1 MRLWRLLALPW
12 CALSQTARGVVAMLA
27 GITLL
32 LALLG
37 GVYGYH
43 HTSDWSR
50 RAADGMALLNAVAWA
65 GLLSQ
70 TLLLARDAHRLRF
83 PALEREVV
91 ISLGLYALLTMVLPA
106 LWVGLLDGH
115 VLMSLMSAALGAGVG
130 MAYAILPG
138 YLSILI
144 TLTVLLWPGLGL
156 PGPTQPG
163 FTVLAGACAVLLW
176 LLITWRW
183 HVVVRN
189 EQAMQGNGAPTI
201 LKLRS
206 NLLYGRM
213 GFGGVG
219 NEARLIRQR
228 PNWLQPGVNLRG
240 SGPGNPQRS
249 LRVALGGWAMPQTPV
264 SHLRQGAFVL
274 LSIGLVVLLLTLQM
288 STDDSHEAWQTLLRS
303 EVINAL
309 TWYGA
314 LSGVLMAIIGASRLR
329 HRWGKSNT
337 ELPLLALL
345 PGLGDAAQVR
355 RALLRASLL
364 PCLAMQSLL
373 LLASLSLA
381 SWSHLG
387 VQGDLLLL
395 LSQLGGM
402 GLTFALA
409 LEVLGGVR
417 LQVGWLTALVVSSY
431 LWIVI
436 NIGIA
441 VPPFHR
447 GAPIVLGNV
456 GAGWLAAGWAAF
468 TVALLWR
475 GRRGW
480 RGLQQRPHPFLPN
493 G

>member
-1 MRLWRLLALPW
+1 VRLWRLLALPW
-12 CALSQTARGVVAMLA
+12 CALSQTARGVTAMLA
-27 GITLL
+27 GIALL
-32 LALLG
+32 LVFLG
-37 GVYGYH
+37 GVLTH
-43 HTSDWSR
+43 NQTPDWSR
-50 RAADGMALLNAVAWA
+50 RAADGIAMLNAVAWA

-91 ISLGLYALLTMVLPA
+91 ISLGLYVLLTMVLPA
-106 LWVGLLDGH
+106 LWIGLLDGH
-115 VLMSLMSAALGAGVG
+115 VRMSVISVALGAGAG

-144 TLTVLLWPGLGL
+144 TFTVVLWPGLGL

-163 FTVLAGACAVLLW
+163 FTMLAGACAVLLW

-189 EQAMQGNGAPTI
+189 EQAMQGSGAPTI

-228 PNWLQPGVNLRG
+228 PNWLQPGVDLRG

-264 SHLRQGAFVL
+264 SRLRQGAFVL
-274 LSIGLVVLLLTLQM
+274 LGIGLVALLLTLQM
-288 STDDSHEAWQTLLRS
+288 KADDGHEAWQALLSS
-303 EVINAL
+303 EGIKAL

-314 LSGVLMAIIGASRLR
+314 LSGLLMAITRASQLR
-329 HRWGKSNT
+329 QRWGKSNT

-345 PGLGDAAQVR
+345 PGLGDAAQVKR
-355 RALLRASLL
+355 ILLRASLL

-381 SWSHLG
+381 GWSHLG

-395 LSQLGGM
+395 LSQMGGM
-402 GLTFALA
+402 GLTAALA

-417 LQVGWLTALVVSSY
+417 LQVWGLTALVVSSY
-431 LWIVI
+431 VWIVI
-436 NIGIA
+436 NITIA
-441 VPPFHR
+441 VPLFHD
-447 GAPIVLGNV
+447 GGPIVLGNV

-468 TVALLWR
+468 TVALLWL

-493 G
+493 

>member
-1 MRLWRLLALPW
+1 MKLWRLLALPW
-12 CALSQTARGVVAMLA
+12 CALSQTARGVAAMLA
-27 GITLL
+27 GIALL
-32 LALLG
+32 LVLLG
-37 GVYGYH
+37 GVLTH
-43 HTSDWSR
+43 NQTLDWSR
-50 RAADGMALLNAVAWA
+50 RAADGIAMLNAVAWA

-70 TLLLARDAHRLRF
+70 ALLLARDARRLRF
-83 PALEREVV
+83 PTLEREVV

-106 LWVGLLDGH
+106 LLVGLLDGH
-115 VLMSLMSAALGAGVG
+115 VLMSVISVALGAGVG

-144 TLTVLLWPGLGL
+144 TFTVLLWPGLGL

-163 FTVLAGACAVLLW
+163 FTMLAGACAVLLW

-189 EQAMQGNGAPTI
+189 EQAMQGSRAPTI

-206 NLLYGRM
+206 NLLYDSM

-228 PNWLQPGVNLRG
+228 PNWLQPGVDLRG

-264 SHLRQGAFVL
+264 SRLRQGAFVL
-274 LSIGLVVLLLTLQM
+274 LGIGLVALLLTLQM
-288 STDDSHEAWQTLLRS
+288 KADDGHEAWQALLSS
-303 EVINAL
+303 EGINAL

-314 LSGVLMAIIGASRLR
+314 LSGVLMAIIGASQLR

-345 PGLGDAAQVR
+345 PGLGDSAQVK
-355 RALLRASLL
+355 RAVLRASLL

-381 SWSHLG
+381 GWSRLG

-395 LSQLGGM
+395 LSQVGGM
-402 GLTFALA
+402 GLTAALA

-417 LQVGWLTALVVSSY
+417 LQIGWRVALVVSSY
-431 LWIVI
+431 VWILI
-436 NIGIA
+436 NITIA
-441 VPPFHR
+441 VPLFHD
-447 GAPIVLGNV
+447 GDPIVLGNV

-468 TVALLWR
+468 TVALFWL

-493 G
+493 

>member
-1 MRLWRLLALPW
+1 VKVWRLLALPW
-12 CALSQTARGVVAMLA
+12 CALSQTARGVAAMLA
-27 GITLL
+27 GIALL
-32 LALLG
+32 LVLLG
-37 GVYGYH
+37 GVLTH
-43 HTSDWSR
+43 NQTPDWSR
-50 RAADGMALLNAVAWA
+50 RAADGIAMLNAVAWA

-115 VLMSLMSAALGAGVG
+115 VRMSAISVALGAGAG
-130 MAYAILPG
+130 MGYAILPR

-144 TLTVLLWPGLGL
+144 TFTVLLWHGLGL

-163 FTVLAGACAVLLW
+163 FTMLAGACAVLLW

-189 EQAMQGNGAPTI
+189 EQAMQGSGAPTI

-206 NLLYGRM
+206 NLLYGRTGM
-213 GFGGVG
+213 DGGT
-219 NEARLIRQR
+219 EMRLIRQR
-228 PNWLQPGVNLRG
+228 PNWLQPGVDLRG

-264 SHLRQGAFVL
+264 SRLRQGAFVL
-274 LSIGLVVLLLTLQM
+274 LGIGLVALLLTLQM
-288 STDDSHEAWQTLLRS
+288 KADDSHEAWQALLSS
-303 EVINAL
+303 EGINAL
-309 TWYGA
+309 TWYGT
-314 LSGVLMAIIGASRLR
+314 LSGVLMAITRASQLR
-329 HRWGKSNT
+329 HRWGKSNS

-345 PGLGDAAQVR
+345 PGLGDVAQVKC
-355 RALLRASLL
+355 ALLRASLL
-364 PCLAMQSLL
+364 PCLAMQLLLLLLSL
-373 LLASLSLA
+373 LLAS
-381 SWSHLG
+381 WSRLG
-387 VQGDLLLL
+387 IQGDLLLL

-402 GLTFALA
+402 GLTAALA

-417 LQVGWLTALVVSSY
+417 LQIGWLAALVVSSY

-441 VPPFHR
+441 VPLFHD
-447 GAPIVLGNV
+447 GGPIVLGNV
-456 GAGWLAAGWAAF
+456 GAGWLAAGWAVF
-468 TVALLWR
+468 TVALLWL